1 MRTID
6 ADELKQTFYDNKKY
20 HEEKHKDSLLIGFD
34 FDKMINVIDD
44 ASTINPEDLRPKGK
58 WIKTGKISVRCSAC
72 NYLPAEN
79 DYNYCPNCGAKMG
92 D

>member
-1 MRTID
+1 MKIIGVDYEDGACTAVDITTDGKDRI
-6 ADELKQTFYDNKKY
+6 KFVPVKK
-20 HEEKHKDSLLIGFD
+20 
-34 FDKMINVIDD
+34 
-44 ASTINPEDLRPKGK
+44 AK

-79 DYNYCPNCGAKMG
+79 DYNYCPNCGAKME

>member
-1 MRTID
+1 MRIINENYIGNKCVSILVD
-6 ADELKQTFYDNKKY
+6 INGIKRFFVPLK
-20 HEEKHKDSLLIGFD
+20 S
-34 FDKMINVIDD
+34 
-44 ASTINPEDLRPKGK
+44 AK